1 MGIFTSIFHEHSE
14 KSKDLDS
21 KLNELRKVLKKILKG
36 ITEMDGFLWN
46 LESMPPSSK
55 EGAKIIP
62 NLYNH
67 YGKLKKSVE
76 EILKEE
82 NEVKSLISHYENEMK
97 AINPLGF
104 DVAKSLIENFFY
116 NLKMTND
123 TIHFEM
129 QEITAAITLF
139 KESRVKKNEAMK
151 RLHKILDD
159 YDDKEERLQHYI
171 KEIYH
176 DVSKLETWGERYLT
190 GPVEETIPR

>member
-1 MGIFTSIFHEHSE
+1 MGLFTLMFHEHSE

-21 KLNELRKVLKKILKG
+21 KLNELKKVLKKILKG
-36 ITEMDGFLWN
+36 VTEMDGFFWN

-55 EGAKIIP
+55 DDAKIIP

-97 AINPLGF
+97 IINPLSF
-104 DVAKSLIENFFY
+104 DIAKSLIKEFFY
-116 NLKMTND
+116 NLKMIND
-123 TIHFEM
+123 IIHFEM
-129 QEITAAITLF
+129 QEITTAITLF
-139 KESRVKKNEAMK
+139 KEKKINK
-151 RLHKILDD
+151 DHSIKKLHKVFDD
-159 YDDKEERLQHYI
+159 YDDKEKKLQRYI

-190 GPVEETIPR
+190 GPVEERIPR